1 MGKAKRCRAVAIS
14 ASVAAISAAT
24 ACQAADAASEV
35 TPTAHAPRTAATH
48 EHAGSHR
55 RRKPSVAPKPSP
67 QHGPYVY
74 TVVIGETE
82 ADENTPNVTCAGAG
96 MRITGLGTFAESPDA
111 TALWE
116 RTPSAWKQTYAITA
130 GPATTITVS
139 WTPPSERREAEE
151 ESDAHNGFIL
161 NKRLWGKPDTTLAS
175 TICAATTPG
184 AVVGEVGEAL
194 ATWVLPAPAS
204 SAAALMATPP
214 TNVSPNELRI
224 AFEVLPNGSVPAF
237 TPLK

>member
-24 ACQAADAASEV
+24 ACQAADAASEAA
-35 TPTAHAPRTAATH
+35 PTAHAPRAAATR
-48 EHAGSHR
+48 EHARPHR
-55 RRKPSVAPKPSP
+55 RRSPAPTPTTH
-67 QHGPYVY
+67 HGDYVY

-82 ADENTPNVTCAGAG
+82 ADENTPNMTCTAAG

-116 RTPSAWKQTYAITA
+116 RTPSAWKRTYAITT
-130 GPATTITVS
+130 GPATTVTVS

-175 TICAATTPG
+175 TICAATSPG

-194 ATWVLPAPAS
+194 ATWVLPAPAR
-204 SAAALMATPP
+204 SAAALMAMPP

-237 TPLK
+237 QPLS